1 MSTVLYND
9 PSIGEGKYNPCYN
22 STLANDSITSRIQN
36 IQSNFETIF
45 LKHKQLEHSSVRET
59 ITINVI
65 DEYITEKDQS
75 TTKVDTIKSQSN
87 ILDNTTAINDD
98 KDYACDLNMLTD
110 DSDTVR
116 IHRSRSN
123 FDLKNQSKILLD
135 RILLAKS

>member
-9 PSIGEGKYNPCYN
+9 SSIGEGKYNPCHN
-22 STLANDSITSRIQN
+22 STLANDSIPSRIQN
-36 IQSNFETIF
+36 IQSNFETIY

>member
-9 PSIGEGKYNPCYN
+9 PSIGEGKYNPCHN
-22 STLANDSITSRIQN
+22 STLANDSIPSRIQN
-36 IQSNFETIF
+36 IQSNFETIY

-98 KDYACDLNMLTD
+98 KDYACDLNILTD

-116 IHRSRSN
+116 IHRFRSN